1 VIVIILKRLS
11 QKVRKHLKVKALK
24 VSDIVAES
32 LEQMILD
39 NTYRSGEKLPSEREL
54 AKQFEVSRP
63 SVREAIQL
71 LEAKGLISRR
81 QGGGN
86 FVNAD
91 LQQGFADP
99 LFQLLSSQPE
109 SQYDLLEFRHAIEGI
124 SAYYAALRGT
134 EADFARIRD
143 KFNGILDPKIEGNI
157 ELEAKSVIA
166 FYLAVVEASHN
177 LVLVHLARAMT
188 ALLEQNVIE
197 NLKILNSHSKD
208 RSKINRQ
215 LFQHRKTLFD
225 AIVSGQPDVARQ
237 ASNEHLAFIE
247 EILLQ
252 ANQENTRIER
262 AMRRIQTKR

>member
-1 VIVIILKRLS
+1 M
-11 QKVRKHLKVKALK
+11 KVKALK
-24 VSDIVAES
+24 VSDIVAER

-39 NTYRSGEKLPSEREL
+39 STYASGEKLPSEREL

-63 SVREAIQL
+63 SIREAIQV

-86 FVNAD
+86 FVNAE
-91 LQQGFADP
+91 LQQGLADP

-134 EADFARIRD
+134 EADYERIEE
-143 KFNGILDPKIEGNI
+143 KFKAILDPAIAGNMD
-157 ELEAKSVIA
+157 LEAKAIIA
-166 FYLAVVEASHN
+166 FYIAVVEASHN
-177 LVLVHLARAMT
+177 LVLLHLAQAMT
-188 ALLEQNVIE
+188 ALLEQNVVE

-208 RSKINRQ
+208 RSKVNRQ
-215 LFQHRKTLFD
+215 LFAHRKNLFD
-225 AIVSGQPDVARQ
+225 AIIARKPDVARQ

-247 EILLQ
+247 EVLLD
-252 ANQENTRIER
+252 ANRENTRIER
-262 AMRRIQTKR
+262 AMRRFQTKR